1 MVAPEYCRVHL
12 WTSLWMLLPMAA
24 SHPDYM
30 LLHYSLMAACVASM
44 AHWHWYQHWG
54 VLHALDRVSAAWVV
68 VYLLHTNH
76 LEVSVLVFV
85 GLILFIGGMRA
96 HYKNRSAAACMY
108 HLLFRYF
115 VFWACCVSV
124 QHLSANLFLL
134 YSAGYLLHVKLLL
147 A

>member
-1 MVAPEYCRVHL
+1 
-12 WTSLWMLLPMAA
+12 MLLPMSA
-24 SHPDYM
+24 SYPEHM
-30 LLHYSLMAACVASM
+30 LLYYSLMAACVASM

>member
-1 MVAPEYCRVHL
+1 
-12 WTSLWMLLPMAA
+12 MAA

-124 QHLSANLFLL
+124 QHFSANLFLL

>member
-1 MVAPEYCRVHL
+1 
-12 WTSLWMLLPMAA
+12 MLLPMAA

-54 VLHALDRVSAAWVV
+54 VLHTLDRVSAAWVV

-96 HYKNRSAAACMY
+96 HYRNRSAAACMY

-147 A
+147 H